1 MDVGTRIEY
10 FHKQHQDFLRL
21 LDEWESAIEV
31 AGSTDGEECV
41 RGLARMRE
49 MQPELKE
56 IESHC
61 LSEERNV
68 ESPYRKYLQAGQME
82 TLEKEHRDLARLLAE
97 LFAELRFAT
106 LYQTERAREAGRAT
120 AALARRHI
128 RFEEKLLEEI
138 ERKLAEEAEQ
148 KILLRYTQSPE

>member
-21 LDEWESAIEV
+21 LGEWESAVEL
-31 AGSTDGEECV
+31 AGSGDDEECV

-49 MQPELKE
+49 LQPELKE

-61 LSEERNV
+61 ISEERNV
-68 ESPYRKYLQAGQME
+68 ESPYRKYLQAGQLE
-82 TLEKEHRDLARLLAE
+82 TFEKEHRDLERLLAE
-97 LFAELRFAT
+97 LFADLRFAT
-106 LYQTERAREAGRAT
+106 VHQTDRVRQAGSEIAT
-120 AALARRHI
+120 LARRHI
-128 RFEEKLLEEI
+128 QFEDKLIEEI
-138 ERKLAEEAEQ
+138 ERKLAEEAAE